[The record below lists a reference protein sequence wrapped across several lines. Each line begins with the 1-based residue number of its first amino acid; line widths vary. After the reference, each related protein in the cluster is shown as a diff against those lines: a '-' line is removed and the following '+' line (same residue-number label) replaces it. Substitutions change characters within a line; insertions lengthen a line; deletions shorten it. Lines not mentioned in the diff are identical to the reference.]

1 MALKTYVL
9 TIEYDDESEEVEY
22 LTEQCIEEEFECFV
36 DDLDISQYWDEE
48 TMKLIDEIYD
58 VGIS

>member
-9 TIEYDDESEEVEY
+9 TIEYDEESEEVEY
-22 LTEQCIEEEFECFV
+22 LTEQCVEEEFECLV

>member
-9 TIEYDDESEEVEY
+9 TIEYDEESEEVEY
-22 LTEQCIEEEFECFV
+22 LTEQCVEEEFECLV

-48 TMKLIDEIYD
+48 TMKLISEIYD

>member
-9 TIEYDDESEEVEY
+9 TIEYDEESEEVEY
-22 LTEQCIEEEFECFV
+22 LTEECVEEEFECLV

-48 TMKLIDEIYD
+48 TMKLINEIYD